1 MKCPEG
7 HDNTDAARYCS
18 RCGRPLGGDPI
29 RSATR
34 VTPLMQ
40 LWRQLS
46 SRVTRREARRLLGEP
61 ARVEFIDDPLNPTAE
76 VWTYQYEPADGTG
89 SRIAG
94 SVVISISGQ
103 NVVSWTEPD
112 WPALAANT
120 HSPSTSSP
128 TQEPPEGSAAP

>member
-7 HDNTDAARYCS
+7 HDNADAARYCS

-61 ARVEFIDDPLNPTAE
+61 ARVDFIDDPLNPTAE
-76 VWTYQYEPADGTG
+76 IWTYQYESTDGTS

-94 SVVISISGQ
+94 TVIISISGQ

-112 WPALAANT
+112 WPALEANT
-120 HSPSTSSP
+120 QPSSLPPP
-128 TQEPPEGSAAP
+128 TTEPSDGSAAL